1 MDKRK
6 LGREGEDIAL
16 RELEGKGYRLLDRN
30 WQYGHK
36 ELDLVMMDGNELVIV
51 EVKSLRSIAYG
62 NPIDH
67 VNPRKERNIIDAAD
81 AYIIEK
87 DLNNPV
93 RFDVVEVIFSGN
105 ESLINHI
112 PGAFTPLF

>member
-1 MDKRK
+1 MDKDK
-6 LGREGEDIAL
+6 LGKKAEDITL
-16 RELEGKGYRLLDRN
+16 RELEDRGYQLLDRN
-30 WQYGHK
+30 WQFGHK
-36 ELDLVMMDGNELVIV
+36 ELDLVMLDGDELVVV
-51 EVKSLRSIAYG
+51 EVKSLRSVVYG

-67 VNPRKERNIIDAAD
+67 VNQKKERNIIDAAD

-93 RFDVVEVIFSGN
+93 RFDVVEVVFSG
-105 ESLINHI
+105 EEYIINHI